1 MSIVKKELSISM
13 FVLATALLITAAISW
28 YASKNFYDIQRERQK
43 QSQTW
48 LNIVSTAVAI
58 FILHYL
64 RKAWNAYMKA
74 RDPNYENVPIF
85 RTEGTPLDR
94 ARDSMKK

>member
-1 MSIVKKELSISM
+1 MSIVKKECSISM

-58 FILHYL
+58 FILQYL
-64 RKAWNAYMKA
+64 KKAWNAYMKA
-74 RDPNYENVPIF
+74 RDAKYENVQTLRPK
-85 RTEGTPLDR
+85 GTPIDR
-94 ARDSMKK
+94 LRDMKT

>member
-1 MSIVKKELSISM
+1 M

-48 LNIVSTAVAI
+48 LNIVSTVAI

-64 RKAWNAYMKA
+64 KKAWNAYMKA
-74 RDPNYENVPIF
+74 RDAKYENVPIF
-85 RTEGTPLDR
+85 RTKGTPLDR